1 MIQNENTYWLIAV
14 VLLLL
19 ASVLAGPWG
28 AAGVLIMAVV
38 GYVFADQARKK

>member
-1 MIQNENTYWLIAV
+1 MIQNENAYWIIAV
-14 VLLLL
+14 VLFLMM
-19 ASVLAGPWG
+19 SVLAGPWG